1 MKNSIQNQ
9 NFTYIHL
16 FTTKMNIFP
25 EKEVAYVFVMISLYS
40 SVKGTN
46 TYINEPGY
54 FLDNIAIVS
63 SLREHALP
71 D

>member
-1 MKNSIQNQ
+1 
-9 NFTYIHL
+9 
-16 FTTKMNIFP
+16 MNIFP

-54 FLDNIAIVS
+54 FLDNMAIVS